1 MSWFDCTQC
10 LNTDY
15 QVDAIVTSV
24 KPTGIFT
31 LSGPLSVFI
40 ARKVWRLVVVIGPC

>member
-1 MSWFDCTQC
+1 MSPELLFTMVFFFARV
-10 LNTDY
+10 LIAVL

-31 LSGPLSVFI
+31 LAGPLVVFV
-40 ARKVWRLVVVIGPC
+40 ARKVR

>member
-1 MSWFDCTQC
+1 M
-10 LNTDY
+10 

-31 LSGPLSVFI
+31 LAGPLSVFI
-40 ARKVWRLVVVIGPC
+40 ARKVCRAKGLR